1 MPVFGPAEIGA
12 LAHLYR
18 AEIYRGTV
26 WRTRLDT
33 TTNWSVGTLGV
44 ALSITYS
51 DPQASPLPL
60 FLVGILILVFLWIE
74 ARRYRY
80 FNVWRERSR
89 LIETRFLV
97 SMLDGRHTEPAWR
110 DALASEYRRPR
121 YPVSMLTAIARRVR
135 SNYIWILLV
144 QMLAYLGKLL
154 VHPTPAPSAAA
165 VLERAAIG
173 PLPGW
178 FVLGAGGVY
187 VAAWVGLALWAFA
200 GGAGPDSDDDKPEG

>member
-1 MPVFGPAEIGA
+1 M
-12 LAHLYR
+12 
-18 AEIYRGTV
+18 YRGTV

-44 ALSITYS
+44 ALSITFS
-51 DPQASPLPL
+51 DPEASPLPL
-60 FLVGILILVFLWIE
+60 LLVGILILVFLWIE

-89 LIETRFLV
+89 LIESRFLV
-97 SMLDGRHTEPAWR
+97 TMLEGRHADPRWR
-110 DALASEYRRPR
+110 EALADEYRHPR
-121 YPVSMLTAIARRVR
+121 YPVSMLTAISRRVR

-144 QMLAYLGKLL
+144 QTIAYLGKLL
-154 VHPTPAPSAAA
+154 VHPVQAPSAAA

-178 FVLGAGGVY
+178 AVLGAVGAY
-187 VAAWVGLALWAFA
+187 VVAWAGLALWAFS
-200 GGAGPDSDDDKPEG
+200 GGAGRDADDDEPEG